1 MLRQPYC
8 SMMEQFEDMEE
19 VEENEKYE
27 EKEIAEEKEDVEE
40 EIMFREVVRMQ
51 NIMIHADQSIVKPR
65 QKWQCQ
71 R

>member
-1 MLRQPYC
+1 
-8 SMMEQFEDMEE
+8 MEE